1 MAQTR
6 STPPAKPARTTAGGT
21 SNPWLVLLV
30 LCLGF
35 FMILLDTTIVNI
47 AIPSMIDALK
57 ASLDQILWVLNAYIL
72 VYAVLLISA
81 GRLGDLYGQRNLFA
95 IGLFVFTAAS
105 AVCGLAQTT
114 DQLIAARIVQGIG
127 GALLTPQTLAIIT
140 TIFPP
145 ERRGAAFGIWGAVA
159 GVAAVLGP
167 TLGGFIV
174 TYWSWRGIFYVNLP
188 VGVLAI
194 VGAFLIVPDLRP
206 GRRHGLDLVG
216 VLLASAGLFGIVF
229 GLIEGQRYNWGA
241 IFGWVTI
248 PEIIG
253 AGAVVLVFFVIWE
266 RFQPEPLVPLSLFS
280 DRNFSLMNWVS
291 GVMSFD
297 MLGLFLPL
305 TIYFQSVLGM
315 TALRAGLTLAPMS
328 LVSIVVAPNAG
339 RMVDR
344 IGGKYILRLGL
355 TLFGL
360 GMGLIIL
367 VAAPD
372 STWASFFFPAIV
384 AGLGMGC
391 MFAPLSSV
399 AMRNI
404 QPRMAGAASGV
415 LNTARQV
422 GGVVGSAVVG
432 AVLQNRLASSLH
444 DQAIVYAAQ
453 LPEQF
458 RAQFVSGF
466 SHAAQG
472 GLAVGRGETG
482 TPITL
487 PPGIP
492 AAVSQQLAQIGK
504 SVFVHGFINA
514 MRPTLGVSIVVIL
527 VGAISCAFIQRQKA
541 ADRAAVGREQVQ
553 QRQEEA
559 AAVGG

>member
-6 STPPAKPARTTAGGT
+6 AAAAGAPAGSTR
-21 SNPWLVLLV
+21 NPWLVLLV

-47 AIPSMIDALK
+47 AIPSMIDTLQ

-95 IGLFVFTAAS
+95 LGLVIFTVAS

-114 DQLIAARIVQGIG
+114 NELIAARVVQGVG

-188 VGVLAI
+188 VGI
-194 VGAFLIVPDLRP
+194 VALLGAFLIVPDLRP
-206 GRRHGLDLVG
+206 GRRHGLDQVG
-216 VLLASAGLFGIVF
+216 VLLASVGLFGIVF
-229 GLIEGQRYNWGA
+229 GLIEGQRYNWGP
-241 IFGWVTI
+241 IIGWVTI

-253 AGAVVLVFFVIWE
+253 AGLVVFIAFVIWE
-266 RFQPEPLVPLSLFS
+266 RFQPEPLVPLSLFR
-280 DRNFSLMNWVS
+280 DRNYSLMNWVS
-291 GVMSFD
+291 GVMSFG

-328 LVSIVVAPNAG
+328 LVSMVVAPNAG

-344 IGGKYILRLGL
+344 IGGKYILMVGL
-355 TLFGL
+355 SLFAV

-367 VAAPD
+367 VASPD
-372 STWASFFFPAIV
+372 ATWSTFFFPAIV

-391 MFAPLSSV
+391 IFAPLSTV

-415 LNTARQV
+415 LNTTRQV
-422 GGVVGSAVVG
+422 GGVIGSAVIG

-444 DQAIVYAAQ
+444 DQAVVYSAQ

-458 RAQFVSGF
+458 RALFVNGF

-472 GLAVGRGETG
+472 GLDVGRGQTG
-482 TPITL
+482 TQIPL

-492 AAVSQQLAQIGK
+492 AAAAQQLAQIGK
-504 SVFVHGFINA
+504 NVFVHGFINA
-514 MRPTLGVSIVVIL
+514 MRPTLGVSIAVIL
-527 VGAISCAFIQRQKA
+527 VGAVSCLLIQRQKA
-541 ADRAAVGREQVQ
+541 ADSAAKGREQVR
-553 QRQEEA
+553 QRQDEA
-559 AAVGG
+559 VAAGR

>member
-6 STPPAKPARTTAGGT
+6 AAPAEAPVSGT
-21 SNPWLVLLV
+21 RNPWLVLLV

-47 AIPSMIDALK
+47 AIPSMIDALH

-95 IGLFVFTAAS
+95 LGLFIFTVAS
-105 AVCGLAQTT
+105 AICGLAQTT
-114 DQLIAARIVQGIG
+114 DQLIAARVVQGVG

-145 ERRGAAFGIWGAVA
+145 QRRGAAFGIWGAVA

-188 VGVLAI
+188 VGILAL
-194 VGAFLIVPDLRP
+194 VGAFVIVPDLRP

-216 VLLASAGLFGIVF
+216 VLLASGGLFGIVF
-229 GLIEGQRYNWGA
+229 GLIEGQRYSWGA
-241 IFGWVTI
+241 IAGWLTI
-248 PEIIG
+248 PEIIA
-253 AGAVVLVFFVIWE
+253 AGVVVLFIFVIWE
-266 RFQPEPLVPLSLFS
+266 RFQAEPLVPLSLFS
-280 DRNFSLMNWVS
+280 DRNYSLMNWIS
-291 GVMSFD
+291 AVMSFG

-328 LVSIVVAPNAG
+328 LVSMVVAPNAG
-339 RMVDR
+339 RLVDR
-344 IGGKYILRLGL
+344 IGGKYILMVGLGL
-355 TLFGL
+355 FAL
-360 GMGLIIL
+360 GMGLIVL

-372 STWASFFFPAIV
+372 ATWQTFFFPAIV

-391 MFAPLSSV
+391 IFAPLSAV

-404 QPRMAGAASGV
+404 KPQMAGAASGV
-415 LNTARQV
+415 LNTTRQV

-432 AVLQNRLASSLH
+432 AVLQNRLASALH
-444 DQAIVYAAQ
+444 DQAVAYSVQ

-458 RAQFVSGF
+458 RAAFVSGF
-466 SHAAQG
+466 SNAAQG
-472 GLAVGRGETG
+472 GLDVGRGQTG
-482 TPITL
+482 AQIQL
-487 PPGIP
+487 PPGVP
-492 AAVSQQLAQIGK
+492 AAVGQQLAQIGK
-504 SVFVHGFINA
+504 NVFVHGFINA
-514 MRPTLGVSIVVIL
+514 MRPTLSVSIIVIVVGSVSCLL
-527 VGAISCAFIQRQKA
+527 VQRQKA
-541 ADRAAVGREQVQ
+541 ADSAATSREQARE
-553 QRQEEA
+553 RQEDVA
-559 AAVGG
+559 LTAG